1 MSSKVFTWGVT
12 GAVAAMLM
20 ASPGLTQNA
29 DEEIPAVGSVDNEV
43 AAPAV
48 VEAPV
53 EMPAEAPATPAQPEP
68 VSADEDL
75 FAPIVVPP
83 AAQPTAPVA
92 NILPAPQPEAPAPAP
107 EAVEPVAEPP
117 TQAQPLTPEQEAEA
131 ARRLAEQTV
140 VRLREQEIR
149 GKKALTNAQ
158 MAMTRRQYKEAMALF
173 QKALEA
179 LPVRPQNEA
188 DRAEANRGLSE
199 AQFQVIQELI
209 RADQLQEALDLAMAA
224 NKRDPGHRGIERQL
238 SAIQEEL
245 KRQKERE
252 EQEAARVARDV
263 TRSPEIQKRREE
275 VNRLIREGR
284 GFLAIGDT
292 KRAADR
298 FTSAL
303 SIDPENKEALRYL
316 ERAGEQAM
324 KIRTVERSA
333 TSAQMLADVRGAW
346 NPGDYT
352 YVAPPPPP
360 PAERGEGQASALIE
374 KMEKIIIP
382 QIEFRQANINDVVDF
397 LVKASIAEDT
407 TTDDPAKK
415 GVNIILNLGPG
426 TAGPAAAPAMVPTD
440 LFGVGGG
447 APAAPMAL
455 GVPEITFSARFI
467 SLYSAL
473 KIITSVAN
481 LKFRIENQI
490 VMIVPSDAPDGVIET
505 KWYSVQPGFLDKI
518 RGMATAPEGGAGTD
532 LWGGGGLEARAAPP
546 GGDVETFFRK
556 MGVEFPKGASIVF
569 QPALSKLVVA
579 NTAPNHEKIERILRE
594 IDVPPKQVE
603 IEARFVEVNQTD
615 LEELGFE
622 WLLTDN
628 WQVLQKK
635 GGGLLGGRE
644 RIEVARNSDTMG
656 FTRGLRF
663 MNMEG
668 ADLIPSAGGSLG
680 AIMRVQSVLTNPE
693 LAVIL
698 HMLEQSGRADV
709 LSAPKV
715 TTKSGN
721 EANIRVV
728 TEYIYPTEFDIRA
741 ASELMGDTGTTDNQT
756 VEAKVVAL
764 PQNFETREVGVILS
778 VVPQVSEE
786 GNIIDL
792 NMRPEV
798 VSEPTWYEYGVTL
811 PDAQG
816 NEYQVRMPQPFF
828 HRRSVETQISIYDG
842 ATVVMGGLITEKI
855 IAVNDKIPFLGDLPL
870 IGFLFRNKGQQSQ
883 KRNLLIFV
891 TARLV
896 DPAGKPIR
904 STTPGQSGTVETS
917 GATSE
922 KR

>member
-1 MSSKVFTWGVT
+1 MSSNVFYVGIRSALT
-12 GAVAAMLM
+12 AVLSVGMVWA
-20 ASPGLTQNA
+20 QNGE
-29 DEEIPAVGSVDNEV
+29 EEIPAV
-43 AAPAV
+43 APA
-48 VEAPV
+48 EQI
-53 EMPAEAPATPAQPEP
+53 PAGAE
-68 VSADEDL
+68 EDL

-83 AAQPTAPVA
+83 AVQPAPTAPE
-92 NILPAPQPEAPAPAP
+92 LTAPAP
-107 EAVEPVAEPP
+107 EDQAEKPLEEAPMPAVPA
-117 TQAQPLTPEQEAEA
+117 LTPEMESEA
-131 ARRLAEQTV
+131 ARRLEEQRV
-140 VRLREQEIR
+140 VRLREQELR
-149 GKKALTNAQ
+149 GRKSLSEAQSALQ
-158 MAMTRRQYKEAMALF
+158 RRQYKEAAIFF
-173 QKALEA
+173 QQALEA
-179 LPVRPQNEA
+179 LPVRPQNEP
-188 DRAEANRGLSE
+188 DRAAANSGLSE
-199 AQFQVIQELI
+199 AQFQLIQELI
-209 RADQLQEALDLAMAA
+209 RTDQLQAALEIATAA
-224 NKRDPGHRGIERQL
+224 NKRDPSHRGIERQL
-238 SAIQEEL
+238 VAIQEEL
-245 KRQKERE
+245 QRQKVRQTKE
-252 EQEAARVARDV
+252 EAYIAQDV
-263 TRSPEIQKRREE
+263 TRSPEIRKRQEE

-316 ERAGEQAM
+316 ERTGEQAM
-324 KIRTVERSA
+324 RVRTIERSA
-333 TSAQMLADVRGAW
+333 TSAQMLADVRGSW

-352 YVAPPPPP
+352 YVAPPPPRVP
-360 PAERGEGQASALIE
+360 ERGEGQVSALIE

-426 TAGPAAAPAMVPTD
+426 TSGPTPAPAFDPFGGAGGAAPV
-440 LFGVGGG
+440 
-447 APAAPMAL
+447 AAVAV

-490 VMIVPSDAPDGVIET
+490 VMIVPADAPDGVIET

-518 RGMATAPEGGAGTD
+518 RGMATAPEGGGAGD
-532 LWGGGGLEARAAPP
+532 PWAGGGLDARAAPA

-635 GGGLLGGRE
+635 GGGFPGGRE
-644 RIEVARNSDTMG
+644 RIEVARNSDSLG

-663 MNMEG
+663 MNMQG
-668 ADLIPSAGGSLG
+668 TDLIPTAGGSLG
-680 AIMRVQSVLTNPE
+680 AVMRIQSVLTNPE
-693 LAVIL
+693 LSVIL

-741 ASELMGDTGTTDNQT
+741 ASELMGTSGTATDNQT

-828 HRRSVETQISIYDG
+828 HRRAVETQISIYDG
-842 ATVVMGGLITEKI
+842 ATVVMGGLITEKVI
-855 IAVNDKIPFLGDLPL
+855 SVNDKIPILGDLPL
-870 IGFLFRNKGQQSQ
+870 IGFLFRNKGEQSQ

-904 STTPGQSGTVETS
+904 TATPGQSGSVEAGMSTQ
-917 GATSE
+917 
-922 KR
+922 KP